1 MLTRM
6 LRIVALGWVLL
17 GAQVLRA
24 QPISMA
30 TPLMAKPVSI
40 SYENLTRCFPE
51 LASDS
56 LSFKVDLTKLKEV
69 IDERFITS
77 NSALRQRKIQ
87 YTDAGGQLTNLI
99 LRTKQITLKKRKT
112 ELTLQR
118 VDDKGV
124 VTDIA
129 LTANQRSNPKQ
140 EIINNFLVNATI
152 KADESTY
159 FDTKLN
165 GLSLVYTKNF
175 KEVMELELNDK
186 PKKRSVQCENQKDLG
201 IICTCSK
208 K

>member
-1 MLTRM
+1 
-6 LRIVALGWVLL
+6 
-17 GAQVLRA
+17 
-24 QPISMA
+24 
-30 TPLMAKPVSI
+30 VSI

-51 LASDS
+51 LTSDS
-56 LSFKVDLTKLKEV
+56 LSFKVDLTKLKEIV
-69 IDERFITS
+69 DERFITS

-87 YTDAGGQLTNLI
+87 YLDASGQLMNLI
-99 LRTKQITLKKRKT
+99 LRTKQLTLKKRKT
-112 ELTLQR
+112 DLTLQR

-124 VTDIA
+124 ITDIA
-129 LTANQRSNPKQ
+129 LTANQRTNPKQ

-152 KADESTY
+152 KGDESTY

-175 KEVMELELNDK
+175 KEVTELELNDK

>member
-1 MLTRM
+1 M
-6 LRIVALGWVLL
+6 
-17 GAQVLRA
+17 GAQATHA
-24 QPISMA
+24 QPLSMS
-30 TPLMAKPVSI
+30 TPAMTKPVSI

-56 LSFKVDLTKLKEV
+56 LSFKVDLTRLKEI

-87 YTDAGGQLTNLI
+87 YLDSTGQLTNLI
-99 LRTKQITLKKRKT
+99 LRTKQITLKKSKT

-118 VDDKGV
+118 VSDKGV
-124 VTDIA
+124 ITDIA
-129 LTANQRSNPKQ
+129 LTPNQRTNPKQ
-140 EIINNFLVNATI
+140 EIINNFLLNATI
-152 KADESTY
+152 KGDEATY

-165 GLSLVYTKNF
+165 GVSLVYMKNF

-186 PKKRSVQCENQKDLG
+186 PRKRSIQCEHQKDLG